1 MLNRGTLRAAG
12 AVLSALTFAVL
23 LGGCAAGPAPARAA
37 ASAAG
42 PVASATAT
50 ATPTPAAQPLDAR
63 SAWNACEPVAQEQY
77 VAENP
82 GSEVRPFGTETTLQ
96 TAGDGATYVI
106 VGVSPAQPTDG
117 TGSIAVICFVS
128 GTADAPH
135 VDSWT
140 MKDV

>member
-1 MLNRGTLRAAG
+1 MPT
-12 AVLSALTFAVL
+12 
-23 LGGCAAGPAPARAA
+23 P
-37 ASAAG
+37 
-42 PVASATAT
+42 
-50 ATPTPAAQPLDAR
+50 TPTPAPQPLDAL

-82 GSEVRPFGTETTLQ
+82 GSAIRPFGPETTLQ
-96 TAGDGATYVI
+96 TDGNGKTYVI
-106 VGVSPAQPTDG
+106 VGVSPAQPTEG
-117 TGSIAVICFVS
+117 VGGIVVICFLS